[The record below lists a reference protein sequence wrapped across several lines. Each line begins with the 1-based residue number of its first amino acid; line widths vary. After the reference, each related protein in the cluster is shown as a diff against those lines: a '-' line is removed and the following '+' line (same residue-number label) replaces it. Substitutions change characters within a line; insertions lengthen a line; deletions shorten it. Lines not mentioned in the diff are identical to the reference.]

1 MKITDIK
8 TFLVKGGI
16 RNWVFCKVETD
27 EGVHG
32 WGEGTLERHEQ
43 AVESGIKTLSEGLI
57 GRNPTEIERNWQIMY
72 RHCFWRGGV
81 VMGSA
86 MAAID
91 IALWD
96 VTGKI
101 YNLPVYKMLGGAVR
115 DRVRAYT
122 HAGDLRGGWDA
133 VDQGFSAFKTGGWD
147 LSKPEFHEKDVV
159 DDLHEKIKE
168 MRDYLGPDVQIM
180 IDNHGRSR
188 PSVAIRQM
196 TAVEEFDITFFE
208 EPVPPDNLDAMEQIR
223 NSSVTMDIATG
234 ERLFF
239 RYGFRDILHRRLTD
253 VIQPDIA
260 HTGGI
265 SEIKRIASM
274 AEIEYIKFA
283 PHNPNGP
290 IATAASMHVCATV
303 PNFLILETAR
313 DMPWH
318 DKIQTTPLEIK
329 DGYFELPTAPGLGTD
344 LDESAIAER
353 TFDPDQ
359 ERTLG
364 NAGGNSGSWNAEDMS
379 PADV

>member
-8 TFLVKGGI
+8 TFLVKGGN

-43 AVESGIKTLSEGLI
+43 AVKSGIKTLSEGLI
-57 GRNPTEIERNWQIMY
+57 GRDPTEIERNWQIMY
-72 RHCFWRGGV
+72 RHGFWRGGV

-196 TAVEEFDITFFE
+196 AAVEEFDITFFE

-223 NSSVTMDIATG
+223 NSGMTMDIATG

-239 RYGFRDILHRRLTD
+239 RYGFREILHRRLTD

-265 SEIKRIASM
+265 SEIKKIASM

-329 DGYFELPTAPGLGTD
+329 DGYFELTTAPGLGTD
-344 LDESAIAER
+344 LDESVIAER
-353 TFDPDQ
+353 TFNPDDD
-359 ERTLG
+359 RTLG
-364 NAGGNSGSWNAEDMS
+364 NAGSGSGSWNAEDMS

>member
-8 TFLVKGGI
+8 TFLVKGGN

-43 AVESGIKTLSEGLI
+43 AVESGIKTLSERLI
-57 GRNPTEIERNWQIMY
+57 GRDPTEIERNWQIMY
-72 RHCFWRGGV
+72 RHGFWRGGV

-147 LSKPEFHEKDVV
+147 LSTPEFHEKDVV

-196 TAVEEFDITFFE
+196 AAVEEFDITFFE

-239 RYGFRDILHRRLTD
+239 RHGFRDILHRRLTD

-344 LDESAIAER
+344 LDESVIAER
-353 TFDPDQ
+353 AFDPDK

-364 NAGGNSGSWNAEDMS
+364 NAGSGSGSWNAEDMS

>member
-8 TFLVKGGI
+8 TFVMHGVR

-27 EGVHG
+27 EGIHG
-32 WGEGTLERHEQ
+32 WGEGTLERHEL
-43 AVESGIKTLSEGLI
+43 AVEQGIHHLAKRLEGTD
-57 GRNPTEIERNWQIMY
+57 PTQIEKAWQVMY
-72 RHCFWRGGV
+72 RHGFWRGGV

-96 VTGKI
+96 ITGKV
-101 YNLPVYKMLGGAVR
+101 YGQPVYKLMGGAVR

-122 HAGDLRGGWDA
+122 HAADLRGGQDA
-133 VDQGFSAFKTGGWD
+133 VDQGFTAFKTGGWIVGQE
-147 LSKPEFHEKDVV
+147 SFYEKDVAEA
-159 DDLHEKIKE
+159 LREKIRG
-168 MRDYLGPDVQIM
+168 MREGLGPDIDIM
-180 IDNHGRSR
+180 IDNHGRAR
-188 PSVAIRQM
+188 PSLAIRQID
-196 TAVEEFDITFFE
+196 AIEDFNLLFFE
-208 EPVPPDNLDAMEQIR
+208 EPVPPENFDALDQVRSAKHR
-223 NSSVTMDIATG
+223 TDLATG

-239 RYGFRDILHRRLTD
+239 RWGYRELLARRLVD

-265 SEIKRIASM
+265 SEIRRIASM
-274 AEIEYIKFA
+274 ADTEFIKFA

-290 IATAASMHVCATV
+290 IAAAASVHVCATV

-318 DKIQTTPLEIK
+318 DQIQTNPLKIK
-329 DGYFELPTAPGLGTD
+329 DGYFELPTEPGLGTD
-344 LDESAIAER
+344 LDEKVIKSRLYDHAADR
-353 TFDPDQ
+353 Y
-359 ERTLG
+359 
-364 NAGGNSGSWNAEDMS
+364 AGGSWNAEDNS

>member
-1 MKITDIK
+1 MKITDVK
-8 TFLVKGGI
+8 TYIMKGGH
-16 RNWVFCKVETD
+16 RNWVFCKIETD

-32 WGEGTLERHEQ
+32 WGEGTLERHEA
-43 AVESGIKTLSEGLI
+43 AVVEGIKQLAKRIEG
-57 GRNPTEIERNWQIMY
+57 RDPTEIEKNWQIMY
-72 RHCFWRGGV
+72 RHGFWRGGV

-96 VTGKI
+96 IAGKV
-101 YNLPVYKMLGGAVR
+101 YNQPIFKLLGGSVR

-122 HAGDLRGGWDA
+122 HAGDLRGGWDKI
-133 VDQGFSAFKTGGWD
+133 DKGFSAYKTAGWVIGQD
-147 LSKPEFHEKDVV
+147 RFYEKDVAEA
-159 DDLHEKIKE
+159 LREKIKG
-168 MRDYLGPDVQIM
+168 MRDQLGPDVDIM
-180 IDNHGRSR
+180 IDNHGRAR
-188 PSVAIRQM
+188 PSLAIRQM
-196 TAVEEFDITFFE
+196 DAIADLNVLFFE
-208 EPVPPDNLDAMEQIR
+208 EPVPPENLDALEQVR
-223 NSSVTMDIATG
+223 AAVHRTDIATG

-239 RYGFRDILHRRLTD
+239 RWGFRDLLHRRLVD

-265 SEIKRIASM
+265 SEIRRIASM

-290 IATAASMHVCATV
+290 IAAAASVHVCATV

-318 DKIQTTPLEIK
+318 DNVQTNPVQIK

-344 LDESAIAER
+344 LDEDMIKSRIY
-353 TFDPDQ
+353 DPATDVHQ
-359 ERTLG
+359 G
-364 NAGGNSGSWNAEDMS
+364 GSWNAEDNS

>member
-8 TFLVKGGI
+8 TFVVKGGH

-27 EGVHG
+27 DGVHG
-32 WGEGTLERHEQ
+32 WGEGTLERHEF
-43 AVESGIKTLSEGLI
+43 AVESGIKVLAEPLI
-57 GRNPTEIERNWQIMY
+57 GNDPTQIERNWQIMY
-72 RHCFWRGGV
+72 RHGFWRGGV

-96 VTGKI
+96 LTGKL
-101 YNLPVYKMLGGAVR
+101 YNLPIYKMLGGEVR

-122 HAGDLRGGWDA
+122 HAGDLRGGWDQ
-133 VDQGFSAFKTGGWD
+133 VEKGFSAYKTGGWD
-147 LSKPEFHEKDVV
+147 NTKTAFHEKDVV
-159 DDLHEKIKE
+159 DDLYEKIKA
-168 MRDYLGPDVQIM
+168 MRDYLGPEPLIM

-196 TAVEEFDITFFE
+196 EAVQEFDITFFE
-208 EPVPPDNLDAMEQIR
+208 EPVPPDNLDAMEQVR
-223 NSSVTMDIATG
+223 NSGVRMDIATG

-290 IATAASMHVCATV
+290 IASAASMHVCATV

-313 DMPWH
+313 DMPWN
-318 DKIQTTPLEIK
+318 DKVQTTPLVIK

-344 LDESAIAER
+344 LDEDVLRSRPLTPRDSER
-353 TFDPDQ
+353 S
-359 ERTLG
+359 G
-364 NAGGNSGSWNAEDMS
+364 NAGENHGSWNAEDGS

>member
-57 GRNPTEIERNWQIMY
+57 GQNPTEIERNWQIMY
-72 RHCFWRGGV
+72 RHGFWRGGV

-122 HAGDLRGGWDA
+122 HAGDLRGSWDA

-223 NSSVTMDIATG
+223 NSGVTMDIATG

-239 RYGFRDILHRRLTD
+239 RYGFREILHRRLTD

-265 SEIKRIASM
+265 SEIKKIASM

-329 DGYFELPTAPGLGTD
+329 DGYFELTTAPGLGTD
-344 LDESAIAER
+344 LDESVIAER
-353 TFDPDQ
+353 TFNPDDD
-359 ERTLG
+359 RTLG
-364 NAGGNSGSWNAEDMS
+364 NAGSGSGSWNAEDMS

>member
-8 TFLVKGGI
+8 TFVVRGGH

-27 EGVHG
+27 ENIHG
-32 WGEGTLERHEQ
+32 WGEGSLERHEF
-43 AVESGIKTLSEGLI
+43 AVESGIKLLAERLVG
-57 GRNPTEIERNWQIMY
+57 NDPTQIERNWQIMY
-72 RHCFWRGGV
+72 RHGFWRGGV

-96 VTGKI
+96 LTGKV
-101 YNLPVYKMLGGAVR
+101 YNLPIYKMLGGAVR

-122 HAGDLRGGWDA
+122 HADDLRGGWDQ
-133 VDQGFSAFKTGGWD
+133 VDKGFSAYKTGGWKIEKN
-147 LSKPEFHEKDVV
+147 SFHEKDVV
-159 DDLHEKIKE
+159 EDLYEKIKS
-168 MRDYLGPDVQIM
+168 MREYLGPETLIM

-196 TAVEEFDITFFE
+196 EAVQEFDITFFE
-208 EPVPPDNLDAMEQIR
+208 EPIPPDNLDAMEQIR
-223 NSSVTMDIATG
+223 NSGIRMDIATG

-290 IATAASMHVCATV
+290 IASAASLHVCATV

-313 DMPWH
+313 DMPWN
-318 DKIQTTPLEIK
+318 DKIQTNPLVIK
-329 DGYFELPTAPGLGTD
+329 DGYFELPTDSGLGTD
-344 LDESAIAER
+344 LDEEVLCTRPLKQEDSER
-353 TFDPDQ
+353 S
-359 ERTLG
+359 G
-364 NAGGNSGSWNAEDMS
+364 NAGGDSGSWNAEDGS

>member
-8 TFLVKGGI
+8 TFLMHGGR

-32 WGEGTLERHEQ
+32 WGEGTLERHEE
-43 AVESGIKTLSEGLI
+43 AVAAGIGTLAARLV
-57 GRNPTEIERNWQIMY
+57 GRDPTEIEKNWQIMY
-72 RHCFWRGGV
+72 RHGFWRGGV

-96 VTGKI
+96 LTGKV

-122 HAGDLRGGWDA
+122 HAQDLRGGTEA
-133 VDQGFSAFKTGGWD
+133 VDQGFTAFKTGGWVVGRD
-147 LSKPEFHEKDVV
+147 KFYETDVV
-159 DDLHEKIKE
+159 DDLHEKIKG
-168 MRDYLGPDVQIM
+168 MREGLGPEVDIM
-180 IDNHGRSR
+180 IDNHGRAR
-188 PSVAIRQM
+188 PSLANRQIDAI
-196 TAVEEFDITFFE
+196 EEFNLLFFE
-208 EPVPPDNLDAMEQIR
+208 EPVPPDNLDAMEQVR
-223 NSSVTMDIATG
+223 NANHRTDIATG

-239 RYGFRDILHRRLTD
+239 RYGFRDILHRRLVD

-265 SEIKRIASM
+265 SEIRRIASM

-290 IATAASMHVCATV
+290 IATAASVHVCATV

-318 DKIQTTPLEIK
+318 DTVQTTPLKIK

-344 LDESAIAER
+344 LDESVFAER
-353 TFDPDQ
+353 PFDPQQD
-359 ERTLG
+359 RYV
-364 NAGGNSGSWNAEDMS
+364 GSWNAEDNS

>member
-72 RHCFWRGGV
+72 RHGFWRGGV

-122 HAGDLRGGWDA
+122 HAGDLRGSWDA

-196 TAVEEFDITFFE
+196 TAVEEFGITFFE

-223 NSSVTMDIATG
+223 NSGVTMDIATG

-239 RYGFRDILHRRLTD
+239 RYGFRERLHRRLTD

-265 SEIKRIASM
+265 SEIKKIASM

-329 DGYFELPTAPGLGTD
+329 DGYFELTTAPGLGTD
-344 LDESAIAER
+344 LDESVIAER
-353 TFDPDQ
+353 TFNPDDD
-359 ERTLG
+359 RTLG
-364 NAGGNSGSWNAEDMS
+364 NAGSGSGSWNAEDMS

>member
-8 TFLVKGGI
+8 TFMMQGGR
-16 RNWVFCKVETD
+16 RNWVFCKIETD
-27 EGVHG
+27 EGIHG
-32 WGEGTLERHEQ
+32 WGEGTLERGEE
-43 AVESGIKTLSEGLI
+43 AVVSGIKALSTRLI
-57 GRNPTEIERNWQIMY
+57 DRDPTEIEKNWQIMY
-72 RHCFWRGGV
+72 RHGFWRGGV

-96 VTGKI
+96 ITGKVYNQPI
-101 YNLPVYKMLGGAVR
+101 YKLMGGAVR

-122 HAGDLRGGWDA
+122 HAADLRGGQDA
-133 VDQGFSAFKTGGWD
+133 VDQGFSALKTGGWIND
-147 LSKPEFHEKDVV
+147 QTSFYEKDAVES
-159 DDLHEKIKE
+159 LREKIKGL
-168 MRDYLGPDVQIM
+168 RSSLGPDIDIM

-188 PSVAIRQM
+188 PSLANRQINAI
-196 TAVEEFDITFFE
+196 EEFNVLFFE
-208 EPVPPDNLDAMEQIR
+208 EPVPPDNIEALQQIR
-223 NSSVTMDIATG
+223 NASHNIDIATG

-239 RYGFRDILHRRLTD
+239 RWGYRELLHRRLVD
-253 VIQPDIA
+253 VIQPDVA

-265 SEIKRIASM
+265 SEIRRIASM

-290 IATAASMHVCATV
+290 IATAASLQVCANV

-318 DKIQTTPLEIK
+318 DKVQTSPLAIT
-329 DGYFELPTAPGLGTD
+329 DGYFELPTSPGLGTD
-344 LDESAIAER
+344 LDESIIKMRPYTPNKEHYV
-353 TFDPDQ
+353 
-359 ERTLG
+359 
-364 NAGGNSGSWNAEDMS
+364 GSWNAEDNS

>member
-8 TFLVKGGI
+8 TFLMETGG
-16 RNWVFCKVETD
+16 RDWVFCKVETD

-32 WGEGTLERHEQ
+32 WGEGTLERHE
-43 AVESGIKTLSEGLI
+43 ESVAAGINVLAKRLI
-57 GRNPTEIERNWQIMY
+57 GNDPTQIEKNWQIMY
-72 RHCFWRGGV
+72 RHGFWRGGV

-96 VTGKI
+96 ITGKI
-101 YNLPVYKMLGGAVR
+101 NNMPIYKMLGGAVR
-115 DRVRAYT
+115 DRVKAYT
-122 HAGDLRGGWDA
+122 HAADIRGGKKL
-133 VDQGFSAFKTGGWD
+133 VDEGFSAFKTGGWTANQD
-147 LSKPEFHEKDVV
+147 NKWSEKDAA
-159 DDLHEKIKE
+159 DNLHEKIKG
-168 MRDYLGPDVQIM
+168 MRKELGPEIDIM
-180 IDNHGRSR
+180 IDNHGRVR
-188 PSVAIRQM
+188 PSIAIKQID
-196 TAVEEFDITFFE
+196 AVEEFNLLFFE
-208 EPVPPDNLDAMEQIR
+208 EPVPPENINALEQLR
-223 NSSVTMDIATG
+223 NAGHRTDIATG

-239 RYGFRDILHRRLTD
+239 RWGFKDILNRRLVD

-290 IATAASMHVCATV
+290 IATAASLHVCATV

-318 DKIQTTPLEIK
+318 DKVQTTPLVINE
-329 DGYFELPTAPGLGTD
+329 GFFELPESPGLGTD
-344 LDESAIAER
+344 IDESVLAMKPFNPDKNNER
-353 TFDPDQ
+353 Y
-359 ERTLG
+359 
-364 NAGGNSGSWNAEDMS
+364 SGSWNLDDNAV
-379 PADV
+379 ADV

>member
-72 RHCFWRGGV
+72 RHGFWRGGV

-122 HAGDLRGGWDA
+122 HAGDLRGSWDA

-196 TAVEEFDITFFE
+196 AAVEEFDITFFE

-223 NSSVTMDIATG
+223 NSGVTMDIATG

-239 RYGFRDILHRRLTD
+239 RYGFREILHRRLTD

-265 SEIKRIASM
+265 SEIKKIASM

-329 DGYFELPTAPGLGTD
+329 DGYFELTTAPGLGTD
-344 LDESAIAER
+344 LDESVIAER
-353 TFDPDQ
+353 TFNPDDD
-359 ERTLG
+359 RTLG
-364 NAGGNSGSWNAEDMS
+364 NAGSGSGSWNAEDMS

>member
-1 MKITDIK
+1 
-8 TFLVKGGI
+8 
-16 RNWVFCKVETD
+16 
-27 EGVHG
+27 
-32 WGEGTLERHEQ
+32 
-43 AVESGIKTLSEGLI
+43 
-57 GRNPTEIERNWQIMY
+57 
-72 RHCFWRGGV
+72 
-81 VMGSA
+81 
-86 MAAID
+86 
-91 IALWD
+91 
-96 VTGKI
+96 
-101 YNLPVYKMLGGAVR
+101 
-115 DRVRAYT
+115 
-122 HAGDLRGGWDA
+122 
-133 VDQGFSAFKTGGWD
+133 
-147 LSKPEFHEKDVV
+147 
-159 DDLHEKIKE
+159 
-168 MRDYLGPDVQIM
+168 
-180 IDNHGRSR
+180 
-188 PSVAIRQM
+188 M

>member
-72 RHCFWRGGV
+72 RHGFWRGGV

-122 HAGDLRGGWDA
+122 HAGDLRGSWDA

-147 LSKPEFHEKDVV
+147 LSTPEFHEKDVV

-223 NSSVTMDIATG
+223 NSGVTMDIATG

-239 RYGFRDILHRRLTD
+239 RYGFREILHRRLTD

-265 SEIKRIASM
+265 SEIKKIASM

-329 DGYFELPTAPGLGTD
+329 DGYFELTTAPGLGTD
-344 LDESAIAER
+344 LDESVIAER
-353 TFDPDQ
+353 TFNPDDD
-359 ERTLG
+359 RTLG
-364 NAGGNSGSWNAEDMS
+364 NAGSGSGSWNAEDMS

>member
-8 TFLVKGGI
+8 TFIMHGGR
-16 RNWVFCKVETD
+16 RNWVFCKIETD

-32 WGEGTLERHEQ
+32 WGEGTLEWHEE
-43 AVESGIKTLSEGLI
+43 AVAAGIKTLASRLI
-57 GRNPTEIERNWQIMY
+57 DRDPTEIEKNWQIMY
-72 RHCFWRGGV
+72 RHGFWRAGV

-96 VTGKI
+96 LAGKV
-101 YNLPVYKMLGGAVR
+101 YDLPVYRMLGGAVR

-122 HAGDLRGGWDA
+122 HAQDLRGGRDA
-133 VDQGFSAFKTGGWD
+133 VDQGFGAFKTGGWIVGR
-147 LSKPEFHEKDVV
+147 SNFHEADVV
-159 DDLHEKIKE
+159 DALHEKIKG
-168 MRDYLGPDVQIM
+168 MREELGPEIDIM
-180 IDNHGRSR
+180 IDNHGRAR
-188 PSVAIRQM
+188 PSLANRQIDAI
-196 TAVEEFDITFFE
+196 EEFNLLFFE
-208 EPVPPDNLDAMEQIR
+208 EPVPPDNLDAMDQVR
-223 NSSVTMDIATG
+223 NAGHRTDIATG

-239 RYGFRDILHRRLTD
+239 RYGFRDLLHRRLVD

-265 SEIKRIASM
+265 SEIRRIASM

-290 IATAASMHVCATV
+290 IATAASVHVCATV

-318 DKIQTTPLEIK
+318 DKVQTTPLEIK

-344 LDESAIAER
+344 IDESVITER
-353 TFDPDQ
+353 PFDPQQD
-359 ERTLG
+359 RYV
-364 NAGGNSGSWNAEDMS
+364 GSWNAEDNS

>member
-8 TFLVKGGI
+8 TFLVKGGN

-32 WGEGTLERHEQ
+32 WGEGTLEGHEQ
-43 AVESGIKTLSEGLI
+43 AVESGIKTLSRRLI
-57 GRNPTEIERNWQIMY
+57 GRDPTQIERNWQIMY
-72 RHCFWRGGV
+72 RHGFWRGGP

-101 YNLPVYKMLGGAVR
+101 YNLPVYKLLGGAVR

-133 VDQGFSAFKTGGWD
+133 VDKGFTAFKTGGWD
-147 LSKPEFHEKDVV
+147 LSKPSFHEKDVV

-168 MRDYLGPDVQIM
+168 MRDYLGPDIQIM

-196 TAVEEFDITFFE
+196 LAIEEFGITFFE

-329 DGYFELPTAPGLGTD
+329 DGYFELTTAPGLGTD
-344 LDESAIAER
+344 LDESVIAER
-353 TFDPDQ
+353 TFNPDDD
-359 ERTLG
+359 RTLG
-364 NAGGNSGSWNAEDMS
+364 NAGSGSGSWNAEDMS

>member
-8 TFLVKGGI
+8 TYIMHGVR
-16 RNWVFCKVETD
+16 RNWVLCKIETD

-32 WGEGTLERHEQ
+32 WGEGTLERHEL
-43 AVESGIKTLSEGLI
+43 AVEQGIHHLANRLEG
-57 GRNPTEIERNWQIMY
+57 RDPTEIEKNWQIMY
-72 RHCFWRGGV
+72 RHGFWRGGV

-96 VTGKI
+96 IAGKV
-101 YNLPVYKMLGGAVR
+101 YGQPVYKLLGGAVR

-122 HAGDLRGGWDA
+122 HALDLRGGQHA
-133 VDQGFSAFKTGGWD
+133 VDEGFSAFKTGGWIVGQQ
-147 LSKPEFHEKDVV
+147 SFHERDIAEA
-159 DDLHEKIKE
+159 LREKIRG
-168 MRDYLGPDVQIM
+168 MREGLGPDVDIM
-180 IDNHGRSR
+180 IDNHGRAR
-188 PSVAIRQM
+188 PSLAIRQM
-196 TAVEEFDITFFE
+196 DAIEDFGLLFFE
-208 EPVPPDNLDAMEQIR
+208 EPTPPENFDALEQVR
-223 NSSVTMDIATG
+223 SAKHRTDIATG

-239 RYGFRDILHRRLTD
+239 RWGFRELLHRRLVD

-265 SEIKRIASM
+265 SEIRRIASM

-290 IATAASMHVCATV
+290 IAAAASVHVCATV

-318 DKIQTTPLEIK
+318 DDVQTNPLRIT

-344 LDESAIAER
+344 LNEDVIKSR
-353 TFDPDQ
+353 LYDPASVQ
-359 ERTLG
+359 H
-364 NAGGNSGSWNAEDMS
+364 GGGSWNAEDNS

>member
-8 TFLVKGGI
+8 TFLVKGGN

-43 AVESGIKTLSEGLI
+43 AVKSGIKTLSEGLI
-57 GRNPTEIERNWQIMY
+57 GRDPTEIERNWQIMY
-72 RHCFWRGGV
+72 RHGFWRGGV

-147 LSKPEFHEKDVV
+147 LSTPEFHEKDVV

-196 TAVEEFDITFFE
+196 AAVEEFDITFFE

-239 RYGFRDILHRRLTD
+239 RHGFRDILHRRLTD

-290 IATAASMHVCATV
+290 IATAASMHVCQRHAV
-303 PNFLILETAR
+303 AR
-313 DMPWH
+313 QDSN
-318 DKIQTTPLEIK
+318 D
-329 DGYFELPTAPGLGTD
+329 
-344 LDESAIAER
+344 
-353 TFDPDQ
+353 
-359 ERTLG
+359 
-364 NAGGNSGSWNAEDMS
+364 S
-379 PADV
+379 P